1 MNKSLWHIR
10 FDSGDGRHQPG
21 DCLSGHGD
29 HALIGG
35 SIACD
40 IRIESPEDS
49 PYACIVRNRDGIS
62 WRLVRMDD
70 DADIRVNGEQ
80 LHIVHY
86 LKDGERIT
94 IGENGTELIFSGKD
108 TGIDAKRYYSKFR
121 KLLIGFACGCVAVTA
136 LLLML
141 LGSDDIRQWEIARHR
156 QSICKISVTDIIYQE
171 VRFPDGQEEVRTLDS
186 LFLAEGSCSGT
197 GFFDTKGSFI
207 TARHCVEPWIS
218 SSDPLSEMSRK
229 EILWAAEAE
238 TFNILNGQDTPVYRR
253 VISYCTIHKDG
264 KEIHRFRTDTCRFS
278 TDKDVIRNLR
288 GVNDELYWR
297 ELGHAKWESA
307 LGDIASVST
316 GIKGSIHI
324 AGREILE
331 SLSQNTPAAHWGYE
345 SASEDANFMT
355 SRIKYA
361 PTRKGGRIT
370 RCLVHSSK
378 GIIQGFSGSPVM
390 VRHNGRIYAAGIVS
404 KNSENN
410 SGTCY
415 SVPASELEKLTKRW

>member
-1 MNKSLWHIR
+1 MNKSLWHIT
-10 FDSGDGRHQPG
+10 FESGDGRHQPG

-29 HALIGG
+29 HVLIGG

-40 IRIESPEDS
+40 IRIGASEDG
-49 PYACIVRNRDGIS
+49 PHACIARNPDGTS
-62 WRLVRMDD
+62 WRLIRMDD

-94 IGENGTELIFSGKD
+94 IGENGTELTFSGD
-108 TGIDAKRYYSKFR
+108 DSARDVKRYYARFR

-141 LGSDDIRQWEIARHR
+141 LGSDDIRQWEIAGHR

-171 VRFPDGQEEVRTLDS
+171 VRILDGQEEVMTLDS

-197 GFFDTKGSFI
+197 GFFDTKGNFI
-207 TARHCVEPWIS
+207 TARHCIEPWIS

-238 TFNILNGQDTPVYRR
+238 TFNILNASDTPAYRR

-278 TDKDVIRNLR
+278 TEKDVIRNLR

-297 ELGHAKWESA
+297 ELGHARWESA
-307 LGDIASVST
+307 LGDIASVAT
-316 GIKGSIHI
+316 GIKGHIHI
-324 AGREILE
+324 AGREVLE
-331 SLSQNTPAAHWGYE
+331 SLSQNAPAAHWGYE

-378 GIIQGFSGSPVM
+378 GIIQGFSGSPVL
-390 VRHNGRIYAAGIVS
+390 VRHNGRIHAAGIVS

-415 SVPASELEKLTKRW
+415 SVPVSELEKLTERW